1 MHGTG
6 EQKDGGLGKCMNT
19 LGREL
24 FDPSALMR
32 SYGWWSVMWLLLPG
46 WEEMGQD
53 LKVWKN
59 YPLSPLWALCK

>member
-19 LGREL
+19 LGTEL

-32 SYGWWSVMWLLLPG
+32 SYG
-46 WEEMGQD
+46 
-53 LKVWKN
+53 
-59 YPLSPLWALCK
+59 